1 MRILKTDSLKMPG
14 EFEGHKGTLMIWP
27 VRPGSWTNKG
37 KEAKKVF
44 TEIARKIA
52 EHEELYMLAY
62 DGSVDEAAAAL
73 DADEIVYAPGD
84 VKVLKTPS
92 RFKISVLAIKTDDA
106 WARDVCPT
114 FVRTDD
120 GNICGTGWCFNAWG
134 GSFDGLYADYEN
146 DAKAAF
152 NVCEYLDIDFKDA
165 RDFVLEGG
173 SIHSD
178 GEGTLLVTESCLLS
192 KGRNPELSKQQIE
205 DRLKKELGVSKV
217 IWLPFGIYNDETN
230 EHVDNV
236 CAFVR
241 PAEVLLAWTDDK
253 SDPQYAMSTAD
264 LEVLE
269 NETDAKGRKIK
280 VHLLPI
286 PGKHVCIT
294 EEELNALEAEPGE
307 DEREY
312 GERLAAS
319 YVNFYIAN
327 GLIVY
332 PRFGDVNDD
341 RAQRI
346 LEECFPD
353 REVYGIDARPIIVGG
368 GNIHCITQQIPEVRL

>member
-1 MRILKTDSLKMPG
+1 MPG

-44 TEIARKIA
+44 AEIARKIA

-62 DGSVDEAAAAL
+62 DGYVDEAAAAL
-73 DADEIVYAPGD
+73 DADEIVYAQGD

-92 RFKISVLAIKTDDA
+92 KFKISVLAIKTDDA

-114 FVRTDD
+114 FVRNDD

-217 IWLPFGIYNDETN
+217 I
-230 EHVDNV
+230 
-236 CAFVR
+236 
-241 PAEVLLAWTDDK
+241 
-253 SDPQYAMSTAD
+253 
-264 LEVLE
+264 
-269 NETDAKGRKIK
+269 
-280 VHLLPI
+280 
-286 PGKHVCIT
+286 
-294 EEELNALEAEPGE
+294 
-307 DEREY
+307 
-312 GERLAAS
+312 
-319 YVNFYIAN
+319 
-327 GLIVY
+327 
-332 PRFGDVNDD
+332 
-341 RAQRI
+341 
-346 LEECFPD
+346 
-353 REVYGIDARPIIVGG
+353 
-368 GNIHCITQQIPEVRL
+368 

>member
-62 DGSVDEAAAAL
+62 DGYVDEAAAAL
-73 DADEIVYAPGD
+73 DADEIVFAPGD

-92 RFKISVLAIKTDDA
+92 KFKISVLAIKTDDA

-114 FVRTDD
+114 FVRNDD

-217 IWLPFGIYNDETN
+217 IWLPYGIYNDETN

-253 SDPQYAMSTAD
+253 SDPKYAMRAAD

-286 PGKHVCIT
+286 PEKHVCIT

-341 RAQRI
+341 RAQKI